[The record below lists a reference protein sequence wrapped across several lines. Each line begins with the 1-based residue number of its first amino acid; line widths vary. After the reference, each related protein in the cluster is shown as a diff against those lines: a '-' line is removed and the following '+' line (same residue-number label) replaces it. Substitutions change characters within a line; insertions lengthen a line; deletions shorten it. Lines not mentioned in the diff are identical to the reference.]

1 MKRILLSLLCC
12 LSALTAGAQTAYDLS
27 KLRTEDLGRGV
38 IAVRQSSS
46 EVFVTWRYLS
56 QDPGN
61 VKFDVFRDGVKVNPK
76 PIADVTWFVDANA
89 SPDAARYEVRPTSG
103 KGRAGSFLLPAS
115 APEGYLPIPLDI
127 PEPHSEPTGGQ
138 PAYSPNDCSVGDVDG
153 DGEYEIFLKWDPSN
167 SRDNAH
173 NGYTDVVYID
183 CLKLSGER
191 LWRINLGRNI
201 RAGAHYT
208 QFIVYDLDGDGCA
221 ELVCKTSDATVD
233 GTGRVIGDAI
243 ADYREHSSK
252 TRGRIVKGNEYL
264 TVFNGRTGAAMAT
277 VDYVPGRGENG
288 SWGDRN
294 ANRSDRYLA
303 ALAFL
308 DGVHPSVVMCRGYYT
323 RATLAAWDWD
333 GKELKLRWLFDSH
346 SDDSLKGYDGQGNH
360 NLRVADVDGDGC
372 DEIVYGS
379 CCIDHDGTGL
389 YTNGLGHG
397 DAMHIGAM
405 IPGSR
410 KLQVWI
416 GHENRGVGSALV
428 DAATG
433 QIIWRVP
440 SNVDVGRSM
449 AADIDPT
456 KPGWEMW
463 SSATGGLR
471 DYQGNVVGKQP
482 NSVNFAVWWDGDL
495 SRELLDRTQVQ
506 KYNPSTG
513 ELDILKEFVGCA
525 SNNGTKSNPA
535 LSGDLFGDW
544 REEVLLRS
552 EDNRELRLY
561 VSTEPTAYRF
571 HTFLED
577 PVYRTSIAAENVC
590 YNQPPETGFYFGE
603 ELSGKFRGT
612 TLKGPSMRE
621 PQVLTDILR
630 DSVILGRERM
640 QTVPPGAFGNPNG
653 TPPPQGARPD
663 GQRPQA
669 PPPGVQGQM
678 PPQGPPPGIPSGAR
692 PASAGAPERQQGAPG
707 TAAAKGPDG
716 GAAGVGAYNNQ
727 GPRPIGPQGQMPPQ
741 GGRPPQ
747 GMNWDSY
754 YDATPDSLDLART
767 ARPVAGSSRKEGCP
781 VLFLVGDSTMRTG
794 TRGNGDNGQ
803 WGWGY
808 YAHEWF
814 DEDRITVE
822 NHALGGL
829 SCRTFYRDWWPDVIK
844 GVQQGD
850 YVIIQIGHNDS
861 GPYDTPFGRSSIP
874 GTGKETVQVKLMD
887 GREETVLSYGEYLR
901 RYIDEIRD
909 KGAHPLLFTLTPR
922 NQWDDGHVRRKSDS
936 YNIWIR
942 EVAREKRV
950 PVVDL
955 EDISAHD
962 FEQWSRFKVDY
973 MFYGDNIH
981 SSAFGAAHNAWC
993 AARGIATCD
1002 ESALKKYL
1010 KPLTLPTQE
1019 FEREPGKPALIVT
1032 GDSTIQNTDSDPD
1045 GMWGWG
1051 SVLETVFDPERI
1063 TLVNA
1068 GKAGRSA
1075 RTFLDEGRWDRV
1087 YNSIRPGDF
1096 VVIQFGHND
1105 MGPVNRPPFRAELPG
1120 NGDDTD
1126 NLFMPDKRKYQVIYS
1141 YGWYLRKFIDD
1152 VREKGGTPILV
1163 SLTPRNEWP
1172 HGKMERRDDSYGIWV
1187 RDVVRQTGVDFIDMH
1202 NITADFYDAIGPEA
1216 TKPYYKNDHTHTSRS
1231 GAERNAKS
1239 FAQGL
1244 QQLNHPLAK
1253 YLK

>member
-1 MKRILLSLLCC
+1 MKTKILSFLALCLLSL
-12 LSALTAGAQTAYDLS
+12 TAAAQTAYDFS
-27 KLRTEDLGRGV
+27 RLRMEDLGRGV
-38 IAVRQSSS
+38 IAVRQSPS

-56 QDPGN
+56 GDPDNITFN
-61 VKFDVFRDGVKVNPK
+61 VYRNGAKVNAK
-76 PIADVTWFVDANA
+76 PVADVTCFVDTNSSTA
-89 SPDAARYEVRPTSG
+89 AARYEVRPASG
-103 KGRAGSFLLPAS
+103 KGKAGSFELPAG
-115 APEGYLPIPLDI
+115 A
-127 PEPHSEPTGGQ
+127 PTGYIPIALQ
-138 PAYSPNDCSVGDVDG
+138 APADRTMPNGERAVYSPNDCSVGDVDG

-167 SRDNAH
+167 SHDNAH
-173 NGYTDVVYID
+173 NGYTGEVYID

-221 ELVCKTSDATVD
+221 ELVCKTSDGTID
-233 GTGRVIGDAI
+233 GTGKAVGNPD
-243 ADYREHSSK
+243 ADYREHVRN
-252 TRGRIVKGNEYL
+252 TLGRIMRGNEYL

-303 ALAFL
+303 AVAYL
-308 DGVHPSVVMCRGYYT
+308 DGVRPSVVMCRGYYT

-333 GKELKLRWLFDSH
+333 GKDLTLKWFFDSH
-346 SDDSLKGYDGQGNH
+346 SDEALKGYDGQGNH
-360 NLRVADVDGDGC
+360 NLRAADVDGDGC

-379 CCIDHDGTGL
+379 CCIDNDGKGL

-397 DAMHIGAM
+397 DAMHIGQM
-405 IPGSR
+405 VPGS
-410 KLQVWI
+410 KKMQVWI

-433 QIIWRVP
+433 KIIYRIP
-440 SNVDVGRSM
+440 SNADVGRSM

-456 KPGWEMW
+456 NPGWEMW
-463 SSATGGLR
+463 SSASGGLR
-471 DYQGNVVGKQP
+471 NYKGDLIGKQP
-482 NSVNFAVWWDGDL
+482 ASVNFAIWWDGDL
-495 SRELLDRTQVQ
+495 SRELLDRTHVQ
-506 KYNPSTG
+506 KYNPATG
-513 ELDILKEFVGCA
+513 ETEVIREFEGTS
-525 SNNGTKSNPA
+525 SNNSTKSNPA
-535 LSGDLFGDW
+535 LSGDLYGDW

-552 EDNRELRLY
+552 EDNKELRLY
-561 VSTEPTAYRF
+561 VSTEPTQYRF

-577 PVYRTSIAAENVC
+577 PVYRTSIAMENIC

-603 ELSGKFRGT
+603 ELNGKFRGT
-612 TLKGPSMRE
+612 TVKGRKVAE
-621 PQVLTDILR
+621 PKLLMDVLL

-640 QTVPPGAFGNPNG
+640 QTIPQGAVGNPNG
-653 TPPPQGARPD
+653 TPERPRD
-663 GQRPQA
+663 GQRPPQM
-669 PPPGVQGQM
+669 QGQM
-678 PPQGPPPGIPSGAR
+678 PPQGF
-692 PASAGAPERQQGAPG
+692 
-707 TAAAKGPDG
+707 
-716 GAAGVGAYNNQ
+716 
-727 GPRPIGPQGQMPPQ
+727 PQGQRPPQ
-741 GGRPPQ
+741 GQFPPKGDQVSQNPPQGQRPPQ
-747 GMNWDSY
+747 GMPQAMRRDNSY
-754 YDATPDSLDLART
+754 VDATPDSLDLAKT
-767 ARPVAGSSRKEGCP
+767 ARPVAGSSRKGNNP
-781 VLFLVGDSTMRTG
+781 VLFLVGDSTTRTG

-844 GVQQGD
+844 GVQKGD

-874 GTGKETVQVKLMD
+874 GTGKETVQVTLRD

-901 RYIDEIRD
+901 RYIDEVRA
-909 KGAHPLLFTLTPR
+909 KGATPLLSTLTPR
-922 NQWDDGHVRRKSDS
+922 NQWDDGKVRRKNDS

-942 EVAREKRV
+942 EVAAGKQV
-950 PVVDL
+950 PVIEL
-955 EDISAHD
+955 EEISARD
-962 FEQWSRFKVDY
+962 FERWSKEKVNY
-973 MFYGDNIH
+973 MFYNDNIH
-981 SSAFGAAHNAWC
+981 SSAFGAAHNAYC
-993 AARGIATCD
+993 MAQGIA
-1002 ESALKKYL
+1002 ALDDSDLKRYL
-1010 KPLTLPTQE
+1010 KPLDLPKQE
-1019 FEREPGKPALIVT
+1019 FAREPGKPALIVT

-1051 SVLETVFDPERI
+1051 SVLETVFDPQRI

-1087 YNSIRPGDF
+1087 YNSIQPGDF

-1105 MGPVNRPPFRAELPG
+1105 FGPINRPPYRAELPG
-1120 NGDDTD
+1120 TGDEGD
-1126 NLFMPDKRKYQVIYS
+1126 NYFMPDKRKYQVIYS

-1152 VREKGGTPILV
+1152 VREKGGTPILL
-1163 SLTPRNEWP
+1163 SPTPRNEWP
-1172 HGKMERRDDSYGIWV
+1172 GGKIERRDDFYGAWL
-1187 RDVVRQTGVDFIDMH
+1187 REVVRQTGVDFIDMH
-1202 NITADFYDAIGPEA
+1202 NITADYYDTIGPEA
-1216 TKPYYKNDHTHTSRS
+1216 TKPYYKNDHTHTSRL

-1239 FAQGL
+1239 FAEGL
-1244 QQLNHPLAK
+1244 RQINHPLAK